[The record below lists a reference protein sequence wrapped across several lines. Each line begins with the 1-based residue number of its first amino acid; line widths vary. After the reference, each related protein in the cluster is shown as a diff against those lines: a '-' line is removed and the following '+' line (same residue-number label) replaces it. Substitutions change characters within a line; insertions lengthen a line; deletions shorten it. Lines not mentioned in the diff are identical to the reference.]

1 MSQVMQ
7 IKRNVGLR
15 CGAKKRNPTYTA
27 HGHKLNFFNKVG
39 GQEKDFFEVLVFL
52 KKKLKPR
59 NHPTKSSPKKV

>member
-1 MSQVMQ
+1 MSQ
-7 IKRNVGLR
+7 
-15 CGAKKRNPTYTA
+15 AKKPSFFKKLGFYTA